1 MKTIVIASH
10 NPVKIQAVLSGFRR
24 MFPEET
30 FKVVPAEVESGVSRQ
45 PMSDTEMHQGAL
57 NRVQNARRAFPNA
70 DFWAGIE
77 GGTEPLDGKLA
88 AFAWIVVLSPTLSGE
103 SRSGSFFLPPTV
115 SELVQQGK
123 ELGEADDIV
132 FKRSNSKQQNG
143 AIGILTGDVL
153 DRTALYE
160 HAVILA
166 LVPFKNTGLYAG
178 KQLS

>member
-10 NPVKIQAVLSGFRR
+10 NPVKVQAVLNGFHR
-24 MFPEET
+24 MFPEEVFQT
-30 FKVVPAEVESGVSRQ
+30 VSVDVPSGVSRQ
-45 PMSDTEMHQGAL
+45 PMSDAEMHQGAL
-57 NRVQNARRAFPNA
+57 NRVENARRAMPEA

-77 GGTEPLDGKLA
+77 GGTEPINGQLA
-88 AFAWIVVLSPTLSGE
+88 AFAWIVVHSPTLRGE
-103 SRSGSFFLPPTV
+103 SRSGLFFLPSTV

-123 ELGEADDIV
+123 ELGEADDII
-132 FKRSNSKQQNG
+132 FERSNSKQQNG

-166 LVPFKNTGLYAG
+166 LVPFKNANLYTGE
-178 KQLS
+178 